1 MEVSIL
7 CGPGALG
14 ARNTPAREQDPEVEL
29 TTSAPVERILVPV
42 VWQST
47 ERTRFPLGAGRG
59 AAPAPAL
66 AAIRSLLPRSGSP
79 PLPQPNDGPGASRPS
94 GVEPT
99 GFGPGAKAIGLQDDP
114 ADLLSVPSTID
125 PLPLPDAMAERLDG
139 MSILLVEDNPGD
151 IRLVREAFDHGARP
165 LRLTIVHDGLEALMI
180 LQRAHRKPDL
190 ILLDLNLPGLDGR
203 SVLRRI
209 KSAPETMRIPVV
221 VLTNSD
227 APQDVRGAYDLHA
240 NCYLVKP
247 PDYAGFERALRQ
259 LVDFW
264 GEVAHL
270 PDA

>member
-1 MEVSIL
+1 MAYR
-7 CGPGALG
+7 PGAEAG
-14 ARNTPAREQDPEVEL
+14 VDREDDPGGL
-29 TTSAPVERILVPV
+29 LSAP
-42 VWQST
+42 
-47 ERTRFPLGAGRG
+47 
-59 AAPAPAL
+59 PA
-66 AAIRSLLPRSGSP
+66 
-79 PLPQPNDGPGASRPS
+79 
-94 GVEPT
+94 
-99 GFGPGAKAIGLQDDP
+99 
-114 ADLLSVPSTID
+114 ID
-125 PLPLPDAMAERLDG
+125 PLPLPEALHERPGG

-151 IRLVREAFDHGARP
+151 IRLVREAFDHGTRP
-165 LRLTIVHDGLEALMI
+165 LRLTIVHDGLEALAM
-180 LQRAHRKPDL
+180 LQRAHHMPDL

-259 LVDFW
+259 LLDFW

-270 PDA
+270 PDF